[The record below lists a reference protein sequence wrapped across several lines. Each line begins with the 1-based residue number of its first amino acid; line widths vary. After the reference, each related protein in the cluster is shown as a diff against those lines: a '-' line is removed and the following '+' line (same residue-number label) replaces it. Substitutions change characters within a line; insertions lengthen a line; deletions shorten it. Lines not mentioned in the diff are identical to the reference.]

1 MTYLNKFKQLLEDY
15 NWLSKILT
23 WLTAALIALAIFIAP
38 VRATVSDE
46 LRDACFRGEE
56 MVQLIYNARENNVTP
71 EYVFSWLV
79 NRGYDAVTIQNFVV
93 MVYYQHPD
101 KDLGWLTSDFLKW
114 CLNQT
119 DKESF

>member
-1 MTYLNKFKQLLEDY
+1 MKLLKKY

-23 WLTAALIALAIFIAP
+23 WLTAALIALAIFVAP

-56 MVQLIYNARENNVTP
+56 IVQLLHSARENNVTP

-79 NRGYDAVTIQNFVV
+79 NRGYDAATIQNFVI

-114 CLNQT
+114 CLNQK